1 MGPDKQMVRH
11 LGGAFKKKWPGKLLQ
26 EFSGTL

>member
-1 MGPDKQMVRH
+1 MVRH